1 MEMIY
6 LDNSATTKPFDQ
18 VKEYLVEV
26 MEVFGNPS
34 SVHALGLEA
43 EQIIKKNRKI
53 VADSFDVSESEVFFT
68 SCATESNNTAILGVA
83 YANMKRGK
91 HLISSKIEH
100 PSVLEVFKKLELE
113 GFRVTYLDVDSNGII
128 DMKQFGNEIDDE
140 TTLVSIMAVN
150 NEIGSI
156 QPIDKIVNYK
166 KKYNFTMHVDAV
178 QGYLKIP
185 MNAIKKADVIS
196 ISGHKFNAIKGIGG
210 LIVKKGTKIK
220 PLIVGGGQESDFR
233 SGTENILGIAAMGK
247 AIETTKSLSH
257 KEDLRKFIIDGL
269 SDIDG
274 VTFNGYNDG
283 DSSPYI
289 LSMTVKGIRGEVF
302 LHLLEQKGVY
312 VSTGSACH
320 SNKFGLSH
328 VLNAIGLDRDAAGS
342 TIRISLGAMTTEEE
356 LKQATE
362 IIKESIKE
370 LRR

>member
-1 MEMIY
+1 MIY
-6 LDNSATTKPFDQ
+6 LDNSATTKTFDE
-18 VKEYLVEV
+18 VKKYLTEI
-26 MEVFGNPS
+26 MDIFGNPS
-34 SVHALGLEA
+34 SVHSLGLEA

-53 VADSFDVSESEVFFT
+53 VADSFDVSESEVYFT

-83 YANMKRGK
+83 YANLKRGK
-91 HLISSKIEH
+91 HLITSKIEH

-128 DMKQFGNEIDDE
+128 DLNQFATEIDDE

-156 QPIDKIVNYK
+156 QPIDKIMAYK
-166 KKYNFTMHVDAV
+166 RKYNFTMHVDAV

-185 MNAIKKADVIS
+185 MNTIKKADIIS
-196 ISGHKFNAIKGIGG
+196 ISGHKFNAIKGIGA
-210 LIVKKGTKIK
+210 LIIKKGTKIK

-247 AIETTKSLSH
+247 AVDVTKSLSH
-257 KEDLRKFIIDGL
+257 NSDLREIIVDGL
-269 SDIDG
+269 KDIDG
-274 VTFNGYNDG
+274 VSFNGYNEG
-283 DSSPYI
+283 NSSPYI
-289 LSMTVKGIRGEVF
+289 LSMSTKGIRGEVL

-328 VLNAIGLDRDAAGS
+328 VLNAIGLDRNTAGS
-342 TIRISLGAMTTEEE
+342 TIRISLGSITTEEE
-356 LKQATE
+356 VRKATE
-362 IIKESIKE
+362 IIKESINE